1 MRAHDVIARWP
12 CVVVAVVVFAVLPAG
27 CGRSRPPMVR
37 TAGTV
42 TLDGKPLPKVRLEF
56 TPAFAG
62 FGGDLLG
69 MAEAGDDAAFRATS
83 GVGEGLCAGTYKVTV
98 HEHPP
103 PADMQEYRADTPAR
117 QKAYDAALANRPIP
131 ERYGSLATTPLVV
144 EIVPGT
150 SEYPLALQR

>member
-1 MRAHDVIARWP
+1 MRARNVIARWP
-12 CVVVAVVVFAVLPAG
+12 CVAVVVVVFAMLQGG

-37 TAGTV
+37 AAGTV
-42 TLDGKPLPKVRLEF
+42 TLDGRPLPKVRLEF

-62 FGGDLLG
+62 FGSDLLG
-69 MAEAGDDAAFRATS
+69 MAEAGEDAAFLAAS

-98 HEHPP
+98 HEQPP

-117 QKAYDAALANRPIP
+117 QKAYYTALANRPIP
-131 ERYGSLATTPLVV
+131 ERYGSLSTTPLVV

-150 SEYPLALQR
+150 TDYPLALQR

>member
-1 MRAHDVIARWP
+1 MRAHEVIARWP
-12 CVVVAVVVFAVLPAG
+12 CVVVAVAVFAMLQGG
-27 CGRSRPPMVR
+27 CGRSRPPLVR
-37 TAGTV
+37 TTGTV
-42 TLDGKPLPKVRLEF
+42 TLDGRPLPKVRLEF

-98 HEHPP
+98 HEQPP

-117 QKAYDAALANRPIP
+117 QKAYYSALANRPIP
-131 ERYGSLATTPLVV
+131 ERYSSLATTPLVV

-150 SEYPLALQR
+150 TDYPLALQR

>member
-1 MRAHDVIARWP
+1 MSKIAAVILAAGQASRFRAAAGEAGP
-12 CVVVAVVVFAVLPAG
+12 ATKLVAK
-27 CGRSRPPMVR
+27 
-37 TAGTV
+37 
-42 TLDGKPLPKVRLEF
+42 LDGKPLPKVRLEF
-56 TPAFAG
+56 TPAFSG
-62 FGGDLLG
+62 FGSELLG

-98 HEHPP
+98 HEQPP

-117 QKAYDAALANRPIP
+117 QRAYYAALANRPIP

-150 SEYPLALQR
+150 TDYPLALQR